1 MLTDQSERCPIL
13 IGTAARMSCDCVAE
27 CDANGRPNDMRICN
41 KPGRRP
47 KYQILLPPTVMGEG
61 FYKVSMVIIPH
72 ILLCGISDNAGCA
85 TDSIMPVTL
94 QCVNAEYNFIG
105 DISAI

>member
-1 MLTDQSERCPIL
+1 
-13 IGTAARMSCDCVAE
+13 
-27 CDANGRPNDMRICN
+27 
-41 KPGRRP
+41 
-47 KYQILLPPTVMGEG
+47 MGEG